1 MNKPAPW
8 NTELEQERFTTWAM
22 TALLVLMALAV
33 ALIAWPAF
41 AQGVANMG
49 TAVPA
54 PSAWSA
60 GLAQLIPQLLL
71 GLFGLVGTV
80 VTGFLLPHLRDWLKA
95 KAATSAIAGAGLK
108 LETIGESVVAHVN
121 AGLKAKAESLL
132 ADGELSAADK
142 AELKAEGMRLFKEQL
157 GTEGLGSIA
166 GALGL
171 GASMVDTFLSG
182 VLEKKV
188 AQANAIEAV
197 ANPPTP

>member
-1 MNKPAPW
+1 MFN
-8 NTELEQERFTTWAM
+8 LEDRRDRFTLAM
-22 TALLVLMALAV
+22 CKLLLAAMAFIALLAFLVPLA
-33 ALIAWPAF
+33 AH
-41 AQGVANMG
+41 AQGVANVG
-49 TAVPA
+49 TAVSA
-54 PSAWSA
+54 PSQWSTA
-60 GLAQLIPQLLL
+60 LAQLIPQLLL

-80 VTGFLLPHLRDWLKA
+80 VTGFLFPALNRWLKEKA
-95 KAATSAIAGAGLK
+95 KTSAIAGAGLK

-132 ADGELSAADK
+132 ADGELSTADK

-157 GTEGLGSIA
+157 GADGLGSIA

-188 AQANAIEAV
+188 AQANAIEGV
-197 ANPPTP
+197 ANPPVP